1 MERGHPVRR
10 LIVLPDGKHVKGIG
24 LFLSAI
30 GFALLLADP
39 SSSSQVAKPQSAT
52 TPAPDRIYP
61 GKEVDKKPRVLRK
74 PEPKYT
80 KDARK
85 HRIEGTVVLRAIF
98 ASTGRVTNIH
108 VISGLPDGLTDR
120 SIDVAKQIKFEPA
133 IKDGHPVSMWMEL
146 QYNYNL
152 H

>member
-1 MERGHPVRR
+1 MKVIKVSICATAF
-10 LIVLPDGKHVKGIG
+10 LI
-24 LFLSAI
+24 LFASHS
-30 GFALLLADP
+30 P
-39 SSSSQVAKPQSAT
+39 SHGMTGKPQSPAT
-52 TPAPDRIYP
+52 PDYNRIYS

-85 HRIEGTVVLRAIF
+85 HGIEGTVVLRAIF

-120 SIDVAKQIKFEPA
+120 SIEVAQKIKFEPA

>member
-1 MERGHPVRR
+1 MKRAK
-10 LIVLPDGKHVKGIG
+10 VLFWV
-24 LFLSAI
+24 I
-30 GFALLLADP
+30 GFVLLLADP
-39 SSSSQVAKPQSAT
+39 SLSFGQVGKLQSSAT
-52 TPAPDRIYP
+52 PDVNRIYS
-61 GKEVDKKPRVLRK
+61 GKEVDKKPRILRK

-85 HRIEGTVVLRAIF
+85 HGIEGTVVLRAVF
-98 ASTGRVTNIH
+98 ASTGQVTNIH

-120 SIDVAKQIKFEPA
+120 SIDVAQKIRFEPA
-133 IKDGHPVSMWMEL
+133 IKGGHPVSMWMEL